1 MAKDW
6 QELTK
11 MTGGEPIVVERVRL
25 TQKDIVIEGPFDL
38 PPLARL
44 TMEDLTGLF
53 EAVIFPRL
61 YEPSRDLFHKDVPDE
76 FIDKVFAAMALAR
89 KHTFQVLTKRPDRM
103 HSYLSRPDVTK
114 RIWWAG
120 RPMSSKRGKDHY
132 AEVPVPRP
140 GCGPSGIGIRG
151 WPLSN
156 VWLGVTAENQAAWD
170 ERVLLLCQTP
180 AAKRFVSYEPALGLI
195 DIDPKRWAKPSECF
209 QAPPKLDWLI
219 CGGESGPHA
228 RPMHPDWVR
237 SIRDQCQARTEF
249 LPAQALPFPES
260 IYPAEPVEVRTG
272 GAIVFVVPVERFEK
286 T

>member
-1 MAKDW
+1 P
-6 QELTK
+6 Q
-11 MTGGEPIVVERVRL
+11 
-25 TQKDIVIEGPFDL
+25 
-38 PPLARL
+38 
-44 TMEDLTGLF
+44 
-53 EAVIFPRL
+53 
-61 YEPSRDLFHKDVPDE
+61 
-76 FIDKVFAAMALAR
+76 
-89 KHTFQVLTKRPDRM
+89 HTFQVLTKRPDRM

-228 RPMHPDWVR
+228 RPMHPDWAR
-237 SIRDQCQARTEF
+237 SVRDQCQAAGVPFFFKKWGQWQIASHENGHRGSMMPDSGERYTWVGSNGKTYNPSAPAGLDCWAMAKVGKKAAGRELDGRTWEEM
-249 LPAQALPFPES
+249 PCQ
-260 IYPAEPVEVRTG
+260 
-272 GAIVFVVPVERFEK
+272 
-286 T
+286 